1 MVINLDGDNLFHS
14 IDVVKVIWFVLEG
27 DMFPLEVPMGIVL
40 GFQSQPCYRNWAL
53 VSNVSLCPSVGFI

>member
-1 MVINLDGDNLFHS
+1 MINLVGENLFHP

-40 GFQSQPCYRNWAL
+40 GFLSQMW
-53 VSNVSLCPSVGFI
+53 VSV